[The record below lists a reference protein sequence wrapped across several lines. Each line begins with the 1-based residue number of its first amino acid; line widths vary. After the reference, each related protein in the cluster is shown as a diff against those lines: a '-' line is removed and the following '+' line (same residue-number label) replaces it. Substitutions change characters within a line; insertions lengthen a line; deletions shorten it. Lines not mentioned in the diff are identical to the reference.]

1 MGFISKKSKIKS
13 LKSCLHLYS
22 GVRTDVYTRAI
33 ILQIINQERADS
45 YAAANARFVGRDTK
59 PREGREECVELQVGK
74 L

>member
-1 MGFISKKSKIKS
+1 M
-13 LKSCLHLYS
+13 
-22 GVRTDVYTRAI
+22 DVYTRAI
-33 ILQIINQERADS
+33 ILQIINQEKADS